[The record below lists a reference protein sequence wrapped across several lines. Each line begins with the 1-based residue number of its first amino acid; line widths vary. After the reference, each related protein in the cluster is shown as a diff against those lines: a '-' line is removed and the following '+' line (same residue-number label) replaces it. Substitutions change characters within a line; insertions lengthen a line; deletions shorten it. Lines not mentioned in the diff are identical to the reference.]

1 MPDVSELMLTLRR
14 AASALKDAG
23 IDFALAGGY
32 AAYARGAAEPT
43 HDVDFVLCRE
53 DVGDALAALA
63 AVGMEH
69 RHSSEDWLEK
79 AYDDGR
85 LVDLIYSPSDRP
97 VDADLLSRAEPLTVS
112 AITMPVLTA
121 TDLVIMRLLA
131 YTETTCDFSEF
142 LPVLRALREQVD
154 WPRVIKETTHSP
166 YAYALIEL
174 LGRLGVIEPRR
185 GDSDE

>member
-1 MPDVSELMLTLRR
+1 MVTLRR
-14 AASALKDAG
+14 AARALKDAEIG
-23 IDFALAGGY
+23 FALAGGY

-43 HDVDFVLCRE
+43 HDVDFVLRQE
-53 DVGDALAALA
+53 DVGVALAALGA
-63 AVGMEH
+63 AGMEH
-69 RHSSEDWLEK
+69 RASPEDWLEK

-85 LVDLIYSPSDRP
+85 LVDLIFNPADRP
-97 VDADLLSRAEPLTVS
+97 VDVDLLRRAEPLSVS

-142 LPVLRALREQVD
+142 LPVLRALREQID
-154 WPRVIKETTHSP
+154 WPQVVKETSHSP

-174 LGRLGVIEPRR
+174 LGRLGVIEPQR
-185 GDSDE
+185 GQPDE

>member
-1 MPDVSELMLTLRR
+1 MVTLRR
-14 AASALKDAG
+14 AASALKEAG

-43 HDVDFVLCRE
+43 HDVDFVLREE
-53 DVGDALAALA
+53 DVRGALAALT

-69 RHSSEDWLEK
+69 RECPEDWLEK

-85 LVDLIYSPSDRP
+85 LVDLIHSPADRP
-97 VDADLLSRAEPLTVS
+97 VNTELLSRAECLTVS

-121 TDLVIMRLLA
+121 TDLVIMRMLA
-131 YTETTCDFSEF
+131 YTETTCDFSDF

-154 WPRVIKETTHSP
+154 WPRVSKETAHSP
-166 YAYALIEL
+166 YAQVLIEL
-174 LGRLGVIEPRR
+174 LRRLGVIESRE

>member
-1 MPDVSELMLTLRR
+1 MVTLRR
-14 AASALKDAG
+14 AASVLKEAG

-43 HDVDFVLCRE
+43 HDVDFVLREE
-53 DVGDALAALA
+53 DVTGALAALTA
-63 AVGMEH
+63 IGMEH
-69 RHSSEDWLEK
+69 RKCPEDWLEK
-79 AYDDGR
+79 IYDDGR
-85 LVDLIYSPSDRP
+85 LVDLIYSPADRP
-97 VDADLLSRAEPLTVS
+97 VDIDLLSRAEPLTVS

-121 TDLVIMRLLA
+121 TDLVIMRMLA
-131 YTETTCDFSEF
+131 YTETTCDFSDF

-154 WPRVIKETTHSP
+154 WPRVAKETTHSP

-174 LGRLGVIEPRR
+174 LRRLGVIETRR